1 MMKPS
6 LSRRVRVAIALS
18 AAAGAI
24 ITLVVIA
31 SAGSAQDSPKMLRL
45 VATAQQGIGFAPG
58 REPRQGDRFGGG
70 SKITGDSAGIQRT
83 VCTVIGERGESAICT
98 IELRLT
104 RGTLSAQGLVPQRAD
119 DSPIAITGGTGA
131 YDGAGGTAVDADQSD
146 RDSLHDQ
153 APSLRK
159 PLRAETAADS
169 AVTWSSGRSQCE
181 IIAQPERLPSGNRF
195 VVGYRG
201 ANDHGFNSVVVEAG
215 SI

>member
-6 LSRRVRVAIALS
+6 LSRRARVAIALS

-24 ITLVVIA
+24 ITPVVMA
-31 SAGSAQDSPKMLRL
+31 SAGSAQGSPRMLRL
-45 VATAQQGIGFAPG
+45 VATAQQGVGFAPG

-119 DSPIAITGGTGA
+119 ESPIAITGDTGA
-131 YDGAGGTAVDADQSD
+131 YDGAGGTAVATQISQTET
-146 RDSLHDQ
+146 RFTVR
-153 APSLRK
+153 LR
-159 PLRAETAADS
+159 P
-169 AVTWSSGRSQCE
+169 
-181 IIAQPERLPSGNRF
+181 
-195 VVGYRG
+195 
-201 ANDHGFNSVVVEAG
+201 
-215 SI
+215 